1 MMVVGTRPAIT
12 PRYSPL
18 VVLGSAGKST
28 PKPYCG
34 YFCAFQAA
42 WAGAAAAT
50 IAANAKAIRRI
61 DSLPI
66 RNSVADFLLRRRL
79 RSHRYVD
86 PACLAGERPAPYKS
100 ASEIDRFRETLDEYE
115 DLQPCPACGGRFRGP
130 GRGASFFFDV
140 RCGKDRDAEWH

>member
-1 MMVVGTRPAIT
+1 MVPSSSAPMMVVGTRPAMT

-18 VVLGSAGKST
+18 LVLGSPGKST

-50 IAANAKAIRRI
+50 TAANAKAIRRI

-66 RNSVADFLLRRRL
+66 QISSADVILPEGRGLVCLLRISYSGAVSEAIDMWIPPAL
-79 RSHRYVD
+79 R
-86 PACLAGERPAPYKS
+86 E
-100 ASEIDRFRETLDEYE
+100 E
-115 DLQPCPACGGRFRGP
+115 GRHHINPHPKLTAP
-130 GRGASFFFDV
+130 GRLLMKMKTFSLA
-140 RCGKDRDAEWH
+140 

>member
-1 MMVVGTRPAIT
+1 MVPSSSAPMMVVGTRPAMT

-18 VVLGSAGKST
+18 LVLGSPGKST

-50 IAANAKAIRRI
+50 TAANAKAIRRI

-66 RNSVADFLLRRRL
+66 QNSPTDANPLTPKDRGLACLLRISYSGVVSEAIDNWIPPAL
-79 RSHRYVD
+79 R
-86 PACLAGERPAPYKS
+86 E
-100 ASEIDRFRETLDEYE
+100 E
-115 DLQPCPACGGRFRGP
+115 GR
-130 GRGASFFFDV
+130 
-140 RCGKDRDAEWH
+140 H

>member
-1 MMVVGTRPAIT
+1 MVPSSSAPMMVVGTRPAMT

-18 VVLGSAGKST
+18 VILGSAGKST

-50 IAANAKAIRRI
+50 TAASAKAIRRI

-66 RNSVADFLLRRRL
+66 RNPSTDRVSYSGAVSEAIDMWVQAALREEGRR
-79 RSHRYVD
+79 HIN
-86 PACLAGERPAPYKS
+86 PHPKLAAPGS
-100 ASEIDRFRETLDEYE
+100 ALDEYE
-115 DLQPCPACGGRFRGP
+115 VLQ
-130 GRGASFFFDV
+130 
-140 RCGKDRDAEWH
+140 